1 MDYIKEFSFSVD
13 FKKENSISLPNVV
26 SGDTGNMFHIAFYD
40 DGYQMDLSTF
50 DPASD
55 RIRFII
61 TNKDGQ
67 GAQDTAVEDNG
78 ISVESWGIDVIV
90 FSSMISNG
98 LNTIKIE
105 LYTYDGEILST
116 SQDVTF
122 MATNSPSE
130 KAYEYPSLI
139 KAEKEFDDLKAELDS
154 YIATLDP
161 DTIMRYPTPK
171 KAHYIVE
178 TDDNGD
184 VTLIHRLFITNDP
197 SSLTGLIEGDII
209 LSPAGR

>member
-1 MDYIKEFSFSVD
+1 MEFIKEYSFAVD

-26 SGDTGNMFHIAFYD
+26 SGDTGNLFHIAFYD
-40 DGYQMDLSTF
+40 NDYPVDLSTF
-50 DPASD
+50 DPDHD

-67 GAQDTAVEDNG
+67 GCQDTAMDDNG
-78 ISVESWGIDVIV
+78 ISVESWGIDVLV
-90 FSSMISNG
+90 FSTMISNG

-105 LYTYDGEILST
+105 LYTYDGECLTT

-122 MATNSPSE
+122 TATNSPSE
-130 KAYEYPSLI
+130 KAYEYPSLV
-139 KAEKEFDDLKAELDS
+139 KAEKEYAALKAEIEG
-154 YIATLDP
+154 YIATIEP

-171 KAHYIVE
+171 KANYLVE
-178 TDDNGD
+178 TDENGD

-197 SSLTGLIEGDII
+197 SSLTGLIDGDII